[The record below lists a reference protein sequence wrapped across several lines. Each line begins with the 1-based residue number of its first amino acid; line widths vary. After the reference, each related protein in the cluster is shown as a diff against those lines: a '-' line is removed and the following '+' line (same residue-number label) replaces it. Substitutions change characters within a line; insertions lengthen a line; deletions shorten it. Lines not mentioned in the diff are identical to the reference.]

1 MKSSGF
7 LVRSR
12 ACLLQLSGEGD
23 PGEVKMGHGAGN
35 SSSPTGA
42 RQQTLKSD
50 MGGSEHVPGFNLD
63 LQQCKLYETDSNLW
77 EE

>member
-12 ACLLQLSGEGD
+12 AHLLQLSGEGD

-42 RQQTLKSD
+42 RQ
-50 MGGSEHVPGFNLD
+50 
-63 LQQCKLYETDSNLW
+63 
-77 EE
+77 